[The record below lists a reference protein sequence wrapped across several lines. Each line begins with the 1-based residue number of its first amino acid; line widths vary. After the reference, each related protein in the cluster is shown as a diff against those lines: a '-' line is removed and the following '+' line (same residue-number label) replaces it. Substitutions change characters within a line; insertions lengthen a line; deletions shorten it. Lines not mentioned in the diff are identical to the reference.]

1 MSKYITTSFF
11 REHSRINSDDASEE
25 YLEHTISAAEGLLAR
40 DLQRDS
46 LEEVEQDG
54 ELPEPLKR
62 AILMLAGAMYENRE
76 SESPVDLKPDPLYWH
91 LIVSWIKYRG

>member
-1 MSKYITTSFF
+1 MSKYISTSFL
-11 REHSRINSDDASEE
+11 REHSRIDSDDASEE

-46 LEEVEQDG
+46 LEELEQDG
-54 ELPEPLKR
+54 NLPESLRR

-91 LIVSWIKYRG
+91 LIASWVKYRG